1 VIGVDT
7 VFHLAPLPG
16 EHPSWGPEFDAYI
29 AANIQTVQRIM
40 AAATRLRVRR
50 VVLASSSS
58 AYGATEGSPN
68 KETARTG
75 PHGY

>member
-1 VIGVDT
+1 MIGVDT